1 MSLHSS
7 IIRHLL
13 KTPMSLADLQIAT
26 QVSLPT
32 LNRAV
37 RALSEAKWI
46 SVVGQAEANGGRPA
60 MLYGIDDSYFLIIG
74 VHLQLPGLRLITTN
88 LNGHIVDEADHFQ
101 GVIPT
106 PNQSVA
112 VVTDYISH
120 IRTILPE
127 RCILGIGVATP
138 GFIDLNAGDIISIGR
153 VPSWLN
159 FPICRQLQAVADVPV
174 QIANDIDCM
183 AIAEFQLIGEA
194 LDKNLAYVGFDEGV
208 KVSLFLK
215 GELYKGSLG
224 NTGLIA
230 SHLLPICDQ
239 LDPQDVNS
247 MLTIVGFND
256 IFENRIAVLNEE
268 DRARYAHITSA
279 PDQRKRIRLIFNE
292 ANEEMPVC
300 NQIVHDLTWVLS
312 VAIANVLHFVQPDV
326 VVMGGL
332 INFMPKNLFAE
343 LENAIRNQLP
353 PLISNNTIFQ
363 QGKLISKNGAALGAN
378 YHFLRSYLNNS
389 ASELL

>member
-1 MSLHSS
+1 
-7 IIRHLL
+7 
-13 KTPMSLADLQIAT
+13 
-26 QVSLPT
+26 
-32 LNRAV
+32 V
-37 RALSEAKWI
+37 RALSKAKWI
-46 SVVGQAEANGGRPA
+46 RVVGQAEANGGRPA
-60 MLYGIDDSYFLIIG
+60 MLYGINDSYYLIIG

-88 LNGHIVDEADHFQ
+88 LSGTIVDEADHFQ

-112 VVTDYISH
+112 VVTDYISR
-120 IRTILPE
+120 IRTNFPE
-127 RCILGIGVATP
+127 RCILGIGIATP

-159 FPICRQLQAVADVPV
+159 FPICRQLQAVANVPV

-183 AIAEFQLIGEA
+183 AIAEFQYIGEP
-194 LDKNLAYVGFDEGV
+194 LEKNMAYVGFDEGV
-208 KVSLFLK
+208 KVSIFLK

-230 SHLLPICDQ
+230 SHLLPICEQ
-239 LDPQDVNS
+239 LDLQDINNL
-247 MLTIVGFND
+247 LTIRGFTG
-256 IFENRIAVLNEE
+256 IFEQRVAALDEK
-268 DRARYAHITSA
+268 DRELYAHITSA
-279 PDQRKRIRLIFNE
+279 SDLRKRIRLIFDE

-300 NQIVHDLTWVLS
+300 HQLVHDLTWVLS
-312 VAIANVLHFVQPDV
+312 VAIANVLHIVQPDV

-332 INFMPKNLFAE
+332 INYLPKNLFAE

-353 PLISNNTIFQ
+353 SLISNNTIFQ

-378 YHFLRSYLNNS
+378 HHFLRTYLSNS
-389 ASELL
+389 ANELL